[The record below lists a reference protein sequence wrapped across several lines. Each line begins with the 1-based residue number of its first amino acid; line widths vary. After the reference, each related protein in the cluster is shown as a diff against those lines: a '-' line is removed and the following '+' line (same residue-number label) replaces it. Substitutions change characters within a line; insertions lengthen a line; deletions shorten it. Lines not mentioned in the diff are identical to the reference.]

1 MPNAGL
7 DPYSCDC
14 GWLERAANDPSI
26 PIGFD
31 PKVNE
36 YYVET
41 SGGLGQAIIKFCPW
55 CGGDAPVS
63 HRANLFAVITAEE
76 TLRIRELTEKLRTRT
91 DVTAAWGAPDEEVH
105 SGYVETEPAKD
116 GAPARTITFDVMR
129 YNNISPTAIVD
140 VILRA
145 SDRVMFMHYPKL
157 RQS

>member
-7 DPYSCDC
+7 DPYACDC

-36 YYVET
+36 YYVEM
-41 SGGLGQAIIKFCPW
+41 SGSLGQATIRFCPW

-63 HRANLFAVITAEE
+63 HRADLFAVVTAEE
-76 TLRIRELTEKLRTRT
+76 AMRIRELTELLRTRA
-91 DVTAAWGAPDEEVH
+91 DVTAAWGAPDEEVQG
-105 SGYVETEPAKD
+105 GYSETDPAKD
-116 GAPARTITFDVMR
+116 GAPAKTIAFDVMR
-129 YNNISPTAIVD
+129 YNNISPTAVVD

-157 RQS
+157 RKT